1 MVMDIF
7 PCTVDAARALFDHV
21 PIKSLE
27 KKLKLK
33 LKLKLIRSGWEDT
46 SGLSVLS
53 VECDCTYVTAHITA
67 SVCEE

>member
-1 MVMDIF
+1 MDIGS
-7 PCTVDAARALFDHV
+7 CTVGAAHALLVLV

-27 KKLKLK
+27 KKV
-33 LKLKLIRSGWEDT
+33 KLKLIRSGWEDT

-53 VECDCTYVTAHITA
+53 VECDCTYVTAHVTA